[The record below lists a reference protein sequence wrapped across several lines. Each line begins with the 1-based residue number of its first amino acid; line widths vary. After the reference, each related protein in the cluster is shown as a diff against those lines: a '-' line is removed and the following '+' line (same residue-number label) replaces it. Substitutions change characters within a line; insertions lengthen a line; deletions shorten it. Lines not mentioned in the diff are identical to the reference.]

1 MAPIHLVRLPA
12 EEEAEMAVMKQDDDD
27 DDDEEKVVVVVGKGR
42 KGRNRNAA
50 HEAPSEPEAAAT
62 RRRSSPGGA
71 AHTADSTLIAGS
83 AEAATVSEGKGELA
97 ETVAL
102 GASVPSGVFDGQWMS
117 KLLRLS
123 LAGLTSL
130 TGA

>member
-1 MAPIHLVRLPA
+1 MAPIHLVCVPA
-12 EEEAEMAVMKQDDDD
+12 EEEAELGVMKQDDDD

-42 KGRNRNAA
+42 KGRNRNA
-50 HEAPSEPEAAAT
+50 PSEPEAAAT
-62 RRRSSPGGA
+62 RRSSRGA
-71 AHTADSTLIAGS
+71 AHTADSTPIAGS

>member
-1 MAPIHLVRLPA
+1 MAPIHLVRVPA

-62 RRRSSPGGA
+62 RRRSSRGA
-71 AHTADSTLIAGS
+71 AHTADSTPIAGS